1 MTGPDQSDHEPTS
14 RAGDSGLGTGGWAAG
29 KGAPSRQKSQIPSPK
44 SEIPHRPPLQFG
56 LRAMLWI
63 MVAVSLLF
71 GTLRWLDVS
80 ASASAMVLVILIVSV
95 AAALGLVVAIA
106 AARDDDR

>member
-1 MTGPDQSDHEPTS
+1 MTGPDQSD
-14 RAGDSGLGTGGWAAG
+14 
-29 KGAPSRQKSQIPSPK
+29 
-44 SEIPHRPPLQFG
+44 PHQRNERRPPLQFG
-56 LRAMLWI
+56 LRAVLWI

-71 GTLRWLDVS
+71 GTLRWLNVS
-80 ASASAMVLVILIVSV
+80 PWASAMVLVILIVSV